1 MFDNFRNAPEEPET
15 FEDAVDSANAA
26 EPREPESR
34 MFGLTSKQRLLISIL
49 LFLAVIVAGVA
60 CLVVTQ
66 RIYY

>member
-1 MFDNFRNAPEEPET
+1 MFDKFRSAPEEPET
-15 FEDAVDSANAA
+15 FEDAAESADVA

-34 MFGLTSKQRLLISIL
+34 MFGLTSKQRLVVSIL
-49 LFLAVIVAGVA
+49 LFLAVIVVGVA